1 MPHSW
6 KPGPFQ
12 PGNSSSFLLGVGPFI
27 SHGACGGP
35 LLDFDVIWG
44 ERGVSGGWAIREG
57 AAEVGVGVGQAQ
69 EGMWE
74 HRVDPRGVNPPP
86 GGHTFPRG
94 AEVGRGLPSPLLST
108 SS

>member
-1 MPHSW
+1 MELGGGRSLILMSFGVNEVFPEA
-6 KPGPFQ
+6 GP
-12 PGNSSSFLLGVGPFI
+12 S
-27 SHGACGGP
+27 
-35 LLDFDVIWG
+35 
-44 ERGVSGGWAIREG
+44 ERGQL
-57 AAEVGVGVGQAQ
+57 EVGVGVGQAQ